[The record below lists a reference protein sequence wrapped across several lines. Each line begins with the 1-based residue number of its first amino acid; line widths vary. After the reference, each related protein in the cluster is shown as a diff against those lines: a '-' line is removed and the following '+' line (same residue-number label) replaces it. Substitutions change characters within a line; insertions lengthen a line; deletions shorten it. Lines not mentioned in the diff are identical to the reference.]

1 MTRRDFGS
9 VRKLPSGRWPAR
21 HHTPDGVRVPAS
33 GTFATR
39 AEAAGYLA
47 GVQADQDRA
56 TWLDLVA
63 SNETL
68 RGYATSWLAQRADL
82 RPRTAELYGG
92 LLARHLLPQLGQL
105 PLHRLSPAIIRK
117 WHAGR
122 LEAGVGRSTVAK
134 AYRLLKTILSTAVV
148 DEVLARNPCL
158 LRGAGTERPPERVPP
173 TLLQAHVLAETIQP
187 RWRMLVLLAT
197 WSGLRWGELVAL
209 RRRSVDL
216 EGGRLIVTDQ
226 LVESAS
232 GAELGPP
239 KTDAG
244 RRTVHVPPHLL
255 HESDT
260 VGVRGTHSKDHRS
273 LYPLFQ
279 QTGPSVAVSP
289 RGSNGLPGTGVRP
302 GDPPRG

>member
-158 LRGAGTERPPERVPP
+158 LRGAGTERPPSGCRPP
-173 TLLQAHVLAETIQP
+173 CCRHT
-187 RWRMLVLLAT
+187 
-197 WSGLRWGELVAL
+197 S
-209 RRRSVDL
+209 
-216 EGGRLIVTDQ
+216 
-226 LVESAS
+226 
-232 GAELGPP
+232 
-239 KTDAG
+239 
-244 RRTVHVPPHLL
+244 
-255 HESDT
+255 
-260 VGVRGTHSKDHRS
+260 
-273 LYPLFQ
+273 
-279 QTGPSVAVSP
+279 SP
-289 RGSNGLPGTGVRP
+289 RPFSRAGACSSCWPPGRGCAGVSWSHCAAAASTLRA
-302 GDPPRG
+302 GA